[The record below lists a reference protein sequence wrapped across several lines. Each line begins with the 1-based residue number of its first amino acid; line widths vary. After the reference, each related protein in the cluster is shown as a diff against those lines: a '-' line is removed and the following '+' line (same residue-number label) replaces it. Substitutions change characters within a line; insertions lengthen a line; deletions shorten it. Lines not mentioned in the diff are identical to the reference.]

1 MTLGALVYARPPGIF
16 PRAARAT
23 GIVLLVATGAMV
35 LFAFLMAGLFLV
47 ATALCGAALLAFVAW
62 QWPTKTV
69 VALVVLITLARFFSF
84 AAFAATHSNGV
95 LRASQLW
102 KDEIIVVLA
111 FRMIH
116 EQFLQRRAPRLHL
129 LDVVV
134 GAFIVLVSVYF
145 FYPGSTEGSSIF
157 IRGLAVRQDA
167 LYLLAYFVGRSVY
180 LSRESVRTMLRAL
193 IVLSVAISA
202 VAVLEFMAPDLS
214 NGVLNRLGYQ
224 AFTTAVGTPHEVE
237 LVRSRIL
244 PSGNVPRASSLFLA
258 DLGLAFFQVLM
269 IPLAA
274 ALFFSLRRR
283 FDQFWAGMFLITMI
297 GTMGL
302 TIARAPIAGAVLGL
316 VVLAIVSRSFIKT
329 AWLTTGV
336 VAMSLL
342 FLVLSGL
349 SLQVFSELFSGD
361 EGSATAH
368 ARLISNSMNLV
379 WSQPW
384 GLGLG
389 NGSHVSI
396 LATGLGEGGLPS
408 WATETWYLQMAL
420 EMGVIAMILFAAMLL
435 LATCNALLSGMH
447 IHDAWLRALC
457 LGTAGAG
464 VGLLFVS
471 AYHPVWASVH
481 VTFLFW
487 LFAGIAVRARRMESE
502 WPHIDDP

>member
-1 MTLGALVYARPPGIF
+1 
-16 PRAARAT
+16 
-23 GIVLLVATGAMV
+23 
-35 LFAFLMAGLFLV
+35 
-47 ATALCGAALLAFVAW
+47 
-62 QWPTKTV
+62 
-69 VALVVLITLARFFSF
+69 VLITLARFFSF

-102 KDEIIVVLA
+102 KDEIIVVLVV
-111 FRMIH
+111 RMIH
-116 EQFLQRRAPRLHL
+116 EQFLQHRWPRLHV
-129 LDVVV
+129 LDIAVA
-134 GAFIVLVSVYF
+134 AFMVLVAIYF

-157 IRGLAVRQDA
+157 IRALAVRQDA
-167 LYLLAYFVGRSVY
+167 LYLLAYFVGRSVL
-180 LSRESVRTMLRAL
+180 LSRDNVRAMLRAL
-193 IVLSVAISA
+193 IALSIIITAI
-202 VAVLEFMAPDLS
+202 AVLEFMAPDLS

-224 AFTTAVGTPHEVE
+224 EFTTAIGTPHEVE

-258 DLGLAFFQVLM
+258 DLGLAFYEVLM

-274 ALFFSLRRR
+274 ALFFSLRKR
-283 FDQFWAGMFLITMI
+283 FDQLWAGVFLITAI
-297 GTMGL
+297 GTIGL
-302 TIARAPIAGAVLGL
+302 TMTRAPIVGAAMGL

-329 AWLTTGV
+329 AWLTMGV
-336 VAMSLL
+336 LAMSLL

-349 SLQVFSELFSGD
+349 SPQVFSELLSGD

-368 ARLISNSMNLV
+368 ARLISNSLHLV

-396 LATGLGEGGLPS
+396 LATGLGAGGLPS
-408 WATETWYLQMAL
+408 WATETWYLQMGL
-420 EMGVIAMILFAAMLL
+420 EMGVMAMILFAAMLL
-435 LATCNALLSGMH
+435 LATCNALLAGVR
-447 IHDAWLRALC
+447 IHDVGLRALC

-502 WPHIDDP
+502 WPPVPEP